1 MRWLLLLILLL
12 ISTAATPART
22 PNLECR
28 NDSDDGDDETC
39 GVPPT
44 LNISNKAD
52 LQSSNNLHLN
62 LWYSTMVPILG
73 SVVTILITLSKLGV
87 MTKLFDFFAKQRNIE
102 DMKRK
107 MKNQRLPL
115 LTTVWD
121 VKYRL
126 WGFLSPKDKRY
137 WQRIAEENDEEA
149 MAYHTTHTTF
159 LIGQLFYDL
168 EQLRTDPF
176 FSVHLNLALPLQ
188 KVSML
193 VNSAFS
199 QHNFAIWPYPVGEKV
214 AFSLGTPRTWQDI
227 ITRTPSK
234 VVRVN
239 GWIRCKHCFG
249 INHQRCTC
257 SLDLDQ
263 SYYTT
268 KDQRT
273 HSKPLHA
280 RVEFTVELD
289 LKSKSKCDQHGIAYI
304 DLYRDHHEKKI
315 SKPMKE
321 DDAKPSG
328 CTVLIRDHLEKKRGD
343 RMRACNSLFDDPI
356 LCIFKGD
363 QRAMGTQMRTIGVA
377 DNGSKKIRCLT
388 YDEFIAKLSEP
399 GDFAQWF
406 DHVRAQLSW
415 LIKDGKCG
423 SLLPRMMTI
432 HNYLVDLVDIVDESG
447 RIATEIWG
455 NSVQVYFDSRGFQE
469 SVTSTEVVAEETGEE
484 EEKQSRARSP
494 SLRSRAPV
502 VSNLRSPS
510 SELNLSISG
519 VNGCV
524 NLRCTTND
532 TEREIIRADI
542 PTQQIRN
549 AFPKPAVLCNK
560 VLMQTLEEALEIH

>member
-1 MRWLLLLILLL
+1 
-12 ISTAATPART
+12 
-22 PNLECR
+22 
-28 NDSDDGDDETC
+28 
-39 GVPPT
+39 
-44 LNISNKAD
+44 
-52 LQSSNNLHLN
+52 
-62 LWYSTMVPILG
+62 
-73 SVVTILITLSKLGV
+73 
-87 MTKLFDFFAKQRNIE
+87 
-102 DMKRK
+102 
-107 MKNQRLPL
+107 
-115 LTTVWD
+115 
-121 VKYRL
+121 
-126 WGFLSPKDKRY
+126 
-137 WQRIAEENDEEA
+137 
-149 MAYHTTHTTF
+149 
-159 LIGQLFYDL
+159 
-168 EQLRTDPF
+168 
-176 FSVHLNLALPLQ
+176 
-188 KVSML
+188 
-193 VNSAFS
+193 
-199 QHNFAIWPYPVGEKV
+199 
-214 AFSLGTPRTWQDI
+214 
-227 ITRTPSK
+227 
-234 VVRVN
+234 
-239 GWIRCKHCFG
+239 
-249 INHQRCTC
+249 
-257 SLDLDQ
+257 
-263 SYYTT
+263 
-268 KDQRT
+268 
-273 HSKPLHA
+273 
-280 RVEFTVELD
+280 
-289 LKSKSKCDQHGIAYI
+289 
-304 DLYRDHHEKKI
+304 
-315 SKPMKE
+315 MKE